1 MIYLD
6 NAATTLH
13 KPPEV
18 AEAELRAMGTMG
30 NGGRGVH
37 GGALT
42 AARTVYGAR
51 AALADFFG
59 CGDPSRVCF
68 TANSTEA
75 LNIALF
81 GLLSPG
87 DHVITT
93 DLEHNSVLR
102 PLYRLEQSGVRLTI
116 LPADRQ
122 GNIAYEAMEAAIG
135 PDTRLIACT
144 HASNLTGNL
153 LDFRRIGGIAQ
164 RHGLLLVVD
173 ASQTAGSVP
182 IDMGDLGIS
191 VLARSA
197 CMDELRKGK
206 IAALPIENL
215 SMVRETNIVYRRD
228 FSYPDILQGI
238 LATYQST
245 TAK

>member
-18 AEAELRAMGTMG
+18 AEAVLRAMGTLG

-42 AARTVYGAR
+42 AARTVYAAR
-51 AALADFFG
+51 AALSDFFG

-102 PLYRLEQSGVRLTI
+102 PLYR
-116 LPADRQ
+116 
-122 GNIAYEAMEAAIG
+122 
-135 PDTRLIACT
+135 C
-144 HASNLTGNL
+144 L
-153 LDFRRIGGIAQ
+153 LYT
-164 RHGLLLVVD
+164 
-173 ASQTAGSVP
+173 SPSP
-182 IDMGDLGIS
+182 
-191 VLARSA
+191 
-197 CMDELRKGK
+197 
-206 IAALPIENL
+206 
-215 SMVRETNIVYRRD
+215 RD
-228 FSYPDILQGI
+228 
-238 LATYQST
+238 
-245 TAK
+245 